1 MKPYLVSLAAGL
13 LVGVI
18 YAMIGVRSPAPPII
32 ALVGLAGMLLGE
44 QLVPIAHR
52 LHAGVETARFIRQ
65 DCARHV
71 LGRLPS
77 NEEDGP

>member
-1 MKPYLVSLAAGL
+1 MKPYSVSLGAGL

-32 ALVGLAGMLLGE
+32 ALVDLAGMLLGE
-44 QLVPIAHR
+44 QLVPIAQR
-52 LHAGVETARFIRQ
+52 LFAGVETTRFIQQ

-71 LGRLPS
+71 LGRLLS